1 MEIFKNFESQDV
13 NQIFLDYTR
22 TEAYTGLA

>member
-13 NQIFLDYTR
+13 NQIFLDYPR

>member
-1 MEIFKNFESQDV
+1 MKNFEIYKTSHV
-13 NQIFLDYTR
+13 NQINVDYPR